1 MFAMMECIPELILT
15 PQCPTQ
21 EELGIT
27 LIREAECPVKLD
39 GPISRVGESIAP
51 VCLGHAQGGFCM
63 LNISDHGGGVIQ
75 M

>member
-21 EELGIT
+21 EKLGIT
-27 LIREAECPVKLD
+27 LIGEAECPVKLN
-39 GPISRVGESIAP
+39 GPISRVGENIAP
-51 VCLGHAQGGFCM
+51 VCLGHTQGGFRM
-63 LNISDHGGGVIQ
+63 FNISDDGGGVIE